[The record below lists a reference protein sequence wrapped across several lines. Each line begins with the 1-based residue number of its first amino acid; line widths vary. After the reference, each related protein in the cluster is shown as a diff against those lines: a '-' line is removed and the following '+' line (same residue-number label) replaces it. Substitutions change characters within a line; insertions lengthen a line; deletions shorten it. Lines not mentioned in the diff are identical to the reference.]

1 MILVTGGTGLVGSHL
16 IVQLAANGKKIRAL
30 KRSSSDTSIIEK
42 LFQHYKIS
50 TDKFELIEWFECNV
64 EDYQTIKQALAD
76 VEDVYHCA
84 AMVTFNEKR
93 FSQMLQVNVQ
103 GTANIVDACIE
114 LGIKKFCHVSSIATL
129 GSATD
134 GGMVTEESV
143 WGKTKGKSGYAIS
156 KFRSEMEVWRGIEQG
171 LNAVIVNPSV
181 IVGPG
186 KWDSG
191 SGLIFGTIANGFPF
205 YTNGVT
211 GYVDVRDVVDSM
223 IMAMDKGLWGKRFIL
238 NGENLSHKDF
248 FTLIAHEMG
257 KKPPRIEAKP
267 WMNHIAIPLNWIFS
281 KLKSKEPTLTHDT
294 ARSGQSKTY
303 YSAALAAQTLGIKFR
318 KVSDAVSN
326 TVRAGSL

>member
-16 IVQLAANGKKIRAL
+16 IVQLAANGKKVRAI
-30 KRSSSDTSIIEK
+30 KRPSSDTSIIEK
-42 LFQHYKIS
+42 LFRHYNIS
-50 TDKFELIEWFECNV
+50 GDKSAQIEWFDCDI
-64 EDYQTIKQALAD
+64 EDYKTIKKVLVD
-76 VEDVYHCA
+76 VDEVFHCA
-84 AMVTFNEKR
+84 ALVTFNEKK

-103 GTANIVDACIE
+103 GTANLVDACIE
-114 LGIKKFCHVSSIATL
+114 LGIKKFCHVSSIASL
-129 GSATD
+129 GSAPD
-134 GGMVTEESV
+134 GGMVTEEST

-156 KFRSEMEVWRGIEQG
+156 KFRSEMEVWRGMEQG

-186 KWDSG
+186 KWDCG
-191 SGLIFGTIANGFPF
+191 SGLIFGTIAKGFPF

-211 GYVDVRDVVDSM
+211 GYVDVRDVVDAM
-223 IMAMDKGLWGKRFIL
+223 IIAMEKELWGKRFLI

-257 KKPPRIEAKP
+257 KKPPHIEAKP
-267 WMNHIAIPLNWIFS
+267 WMNHIAVPLNLVVS
-281 KLKSKEPTLTHDT
+281 KLRSKEPTLTRDT

-303 YSAALAAQTLGIKFR
+303 YSAALAEQTLGIKFR
-318 KVSDAVSN
+318 NVADAVTN